1 MKTEQRRRQLA
12 SKLKLVFKDI
22 YEGDVYKDPAMDF
35 VEMCFHE
42 ISHAVVFGMTFD
54 ANLRKHLSRT
64 ITIKYR
70 RMRGYKESD
79 ATELDTL
86 AVQLIAMRLAGVPP
100 RNDFEETIISNAAS
114 NMLERPQPGYLHL
127 LNDVRTRMKLK
138 VNMDRATQVNE
149 IIKKVDAIDKLT
161 KAEVL
166 CLRRTKVVSGIGK
179 REIDP
184 SELGPFVGGPNL
196 QDRTWDSLKRRGY
209 VANGRG
215 ISVRLTSKGEKALN
229 ALDFR

>member
-54 ANLRKHLSRT
+54 EDLREHLSRT
-64 ITIKYR
+64 ITVKYR
-70 RMRGYKESD
+70 KMRNRMKSD
-79 ATELDTL
+79 DTELDTL
-86 AVQLIAMRLAGVPP
+86 AVQLVAMRLVGVPP
-100 RNDFEETIISNAAS
+100 RNDFEEAIIGNAAS
-114 NMLERPQPGYLHL
+114 VMHERPSYLHL

-138 VNMDRATQVNE
+138 VNMDRATQVAAV
-149 IIKKVDAIDKLT
+149 IAKVDAIDKLT

-166 CLRRTKVVSGIGK
+166 CLRRTKVVSGIGN

-184 SELGPFVGGPNL
+184 SELGPFMGGPNL
-196 QDRTWDSLKRRGY
+196 QDRTWNSLKRRGY

-215 ISVRLTSKGEKALN
+215 ISCRLTAKGEKALN